1 MLFMQLELKIDKR
14 SWVKSLTMSQSVG
27 MLMFP
32 KKVGGYVTFLE
43 VNLWALIAVL
53 SRVVFGWQFLLGF
66 LLPT

>member
-32 KKVGGYVTFLE
+32 KKVGGYVTLLE
-43 VNLWALIAVL
+43 VN
-53 SRVVFGWQFLLGF
+53 
-66 LLPT
+66 